1 MNKKIKC
8 FTEKKEHSGKFQ
20 CESCNNCFTTNQTL
34 KNHIT
39 KTCPIIKNKKNDN
52 KLIENMQ
59 TKIEVLSETV
69 NELKNQLKSQLI
81 SKSTTTISNNNSNNN
96 SNNTTNNNIQINNI
110 IIPYGQ
116 NRVKESIILNSFLKD
131 NTASQQYSKL
141 PQSERYD
148 NKNEKSN
155 ELLSS
160 VFIEITEN
168 RYLDPENRNIYLC
181 KKDKVMTYEPNETWR
196 MKPLEIALR
205 EIINDIVK
213 TCKEMNRRV
222 DYPEWV
228 PIGYRVSINES
239 ILSIPM
245 MGQIRF
251 EFSKYENNSFHILKI
266 AKLGLSTILESNK
279 KNKEEIIEKNK
290 EEIIEKNKEEI
301 IEKNKEEIVEKNK
314 EEIVEKNKEV

>member
-1 MNKKIKC
+1 MSHNCVNCGYIFSSKDSLKKHMNRKVPCLIKVSNNKSIFNCKDCNRGFKSNQGLKK
-8 FTEKKEHSGKFQ
+8 
-20 CESCNNCFTTNQTL
+20 
-34 KNHIT
+34 HISSR
-39 KTCPIIKNKKNDN
+39 CPIIKNKKNKEDTN
-52 KLIENMQ
+52 AIICNEITELK
-59 TKIEVLSETV
+59 ETV

-81 SKSTTTISNNNSNNN
+81 SKSTTTISNNN
-96 SNNTTNNNIQINNI
+96 NTNIHGNQNNNIQINNI

-116 NRVKESIILNSFLKD
+116 NRIKESIILHSFLKD

-141 PQSERYD
+141 LQSERYD

-160 VFIEITEN
+160 VLIEITEN

-205 EIINDIVK
+205 EIVNDIIK
-213 TCKEMNRRV
+213 TCKEMNRKI

-228 PIGYRVSINES
+228 PVGYRVSIDES
-239 ILSIPM
+239 ISSIPM
-245 MGQIRF
+245 M
-251 EFSKYENNSFHILKI
+251 YENNSFHILKI

-279 KNKEEIIEKNK
+279 KNKEEIEKIL
-290 EEIIEKNKEEI
+290 EA
-301 IEKNKEEIVEKNK
+301 
-314 EEIVEKNKEV
+314 

>member
-1 MNKKIKC
+1 MPDYVCNLCNSAFTTRYGLNKHMNKQIKC
-8 FTEKKEHSGKFQ
+8 FTEKKEHSSRFQ
-20 CESCNNCFTTNQTL
+20 CDSCNKCFTTNQTL
-34 KNHIT
+34 KNHIA
-39 KTCPIIKNKKNDN
+39 KTCPILKNKKTESQ
-52 KLIENMQ
+52 LIENMQ
-59 TKIEVLSETV
+59 NKIEVLSETV
-69 NELKNQLKSQLI
+69 NELKSKLNHQLI
-81 SKSTTTISNNNSNNN
+81 SKNTTTISNNGNINSNN
-96 SNNTTNNNIQINNI
+96 SNTTNNIQINNI

-116 NRVKESIILNSFLKD
+116 NRIKESIILHSFLKD

-160 VFIEITEN
+160 VLIEITEN

-205 EIINDIVK
+205 EIVNDIVK
-213 TCKEMNRRV
+213 TCKEMNRKI

-228 PIGYRVSINES
+228 PVGYRVSIDES
-239 ILSIPM
+239 ISSIPM
-245 MGQIRF
+245 M
-251 EFSKYENNSFHILKI
+251 YENNSFHILKI

-279 KNKEEIIEKNK
+279 INKEEVIEKMS
-290 EEIIEKNKEEI
+290 EL
-301 IEKNKEEIVEKNK
+301 
-314 EEIVEKNKEV
+314 

>member
-1 MNKKIKC
+1 MVKFTCNLCKKEFTTNYGLKKHMNKKTPCIIPDLAK
-8 FTEKKEHSGKFQ
+8 TSKFN
-20 CESCNNCFTTNQTL
+20 CISCNHGFSSNQML
-34 KNHIT
+34 KYHIEN
-39 KTCPIIKNKKNDN
+39 TCQIIKNKKNEEDTN
-52 KLIENMQ
+52 ARIHTEIAELK
-59 TKIEVLSETV
+59 ETV
-69 NELKNQLKSQLI
+69 NELKSKLNNQLI
-81 SKSTTTISNNNSNNN
+81 SKNTTIHNG
-96 SNNTTNNNIQINNI
+96 NNTNIHGNQNNNIQINNI

-116 NRVKESIILNSFLKD
+116 NRIKESIILHSFLKD

-160 VFIEITEN
+160 VLIEITEN

-205 EIINDIVK
+205 EIVNDIVK
-213 TCKEMNRRV
+213 TCKEMNRKI

-228 PIGYRVSINES
+228 PVGYRVSIDES
-239 ILSIPM
+239 ISSIPM
-245 MGQIRF
+245 M
-251 EFSKYENNSFHILKI
+251 YENNSFHILKI

-279 KNKEEIIEKNK
+279 INKEEVTENL
-290 EEIIEKNKEEI
+290 
-301 IEKNKEEIVEKNK
+301 
-314 EEIVEKNKEV
+314 